1 MLRLTRRSLA
11 IVTCVSALAWPRLA
25 SAAGSAEACVS
36 ASEHA
41 QQLRNAGKL
50 TAAREELVNCSKPE
64 CPKIVQQDC
73 TRWMGEVLA
82 SLPSVVPA
90 AKDANGK
97 DLVDGKFLIDGTIAT
112 ESLDGKPVPVDTG
125 VHVFRIEANGMKPAE
140 ERVVV
145 RSGEQNRVITMKLEP
160 APLIASSRPATT
172 AEPPPPPAKSRPLPI
187 LPVALGAA
195 GVVLLGV
202 ALYMDLAATG
212 DAHDLRN
219 TCAPNCAQGDV
230 DDIKTKYT
238 IAGIGAGVGAAALV
252 AGGVLYFTRKN
263 GSDAGIA
270 IAPLTAGGAMAQGR
284 ISF

>member
-1 MLRLTRRSLA
+1 MLRLIRRSLVFLA
-11 IVTCVSALAWPRLA
+11 CSSALAAPRLVL
-25 SAAGSAEACVS
+25 AAGSADACVA

-41 QQLRNAGKL
+41 QELRNAGKL
-50 TAAREELVNCSKPE
+50 TAAREELVACSKPE
-64 CPKIVQQDC
+64 CPKIVQEDC

-97 DLVDGKFLIDGTIAT
+97 DVVEGKFLIDGKVAT
-112 ESLDGKPVPVDTG
+112 DSLDGKPVSVDTG
-125 VHVFRIEANGMKPAE
+125 LHVFRIESRGMKPVE

-145 RSGEQNRVITMKLEP
+145 RAGEQNRVITMKLDVE
-160 APLIASSRPATT
+160 T
-172 AEPPPPPAKSRPLPI
+172 APPPMAPSAPPEKSKPLPV
-187 LPVALGAA
+187 LPLALGAA

-219 TCAPNCAQGDV
+219 SCAPTCAQGDV

-238 IAGIGAGVGAAALV
+238 IAGIGAGVGAAALI
-252 AGGVLYFTRKN
+252 AGGVLYVARKN
-263 GSDAGIA
+263 SDAA
-270 IAPLTAGGAMAQGR
+270 IAVAPLVGGGAVAQGR